1 MTAAKLSVT
10 VAVAVTAVT
19 LLTGFAA
26 PNTLAQGKSRADVQ
40 QELAQARHDGV
51 IPVSKTNYPPT
62 AEQMARNKQLHA
74 IARHPG
80 EASPNFDQHDSVAK
94 R

>member
-1 MTAAKLSVT
+1 MTATKLSVT
-10 VAVAVTAVT
+10 VAIVAAT
-19 LLTGFAA
+19 LLAGFATQNA
-26 PNTLAQGKSRADVQ
+26 LAQGKSRAQVQ

-62 AEQMARNKQLHA
+62 DEQMARNKQLHA
-74 IARHPG
+74 IAKHPG